1 MKKYYLAYGS
11 NLNKG
16 QMQMRCPGAV
26 PVGTAEIKGYQLLF
40 KGSRT
45 GSYLTIEQKKGSVVP
60 VGVWAVDRFHEQRL
74 DIYEGYPSFY
84 YKRRVKVTLKETQQE
99 IEAFVYIMHEER
111 PLGIPS
117 SFYVEVCKE
126 GYKDFGFDEKYL
138 RAALKASVGGM

>member
-45 GSYLTIEQKKGSVVP
+45 GSYLTIEQKKGAVVP
-60 VGVWAVDRFHEQRL
+60 VGVWEVDRFHEHRL
-74 DIYEGYPSFY
+74 DIDEGYPSFY
-84 YKRRVKVTLKETQQE
+84 YKRKVKVTLKETQQE
-99 IEAFVYIMHEER
+99 IEAFVYIMHEDR

-117 SFYVEVCKE
+117 NFYVEVCKN
-126 GYKDFGFDEKYL
+126 GYDDFGFDKKYL
-138 RAALKASVGGM
+138 RAAIKASVGGM